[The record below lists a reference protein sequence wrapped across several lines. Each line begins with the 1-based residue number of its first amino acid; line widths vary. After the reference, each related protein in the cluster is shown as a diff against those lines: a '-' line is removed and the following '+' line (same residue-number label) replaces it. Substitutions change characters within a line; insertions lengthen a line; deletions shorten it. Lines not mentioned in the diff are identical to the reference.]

1 MRRKVYLCFFFPSS
15 LLFCLFREKIR
26 SGIGLARGRTE
37 ISGKNLRGKVGE
49 RFHFPRVE
57 NGRERGDI
65 LDAGRIVWVIQ
76 SSRA

>member
-15 LLFCLFREKIR
+15 LFLCLFREKIR

-37 ISGKNLRGKVGE
+37 ISGKNLRGGG
-49 RFHFPRVE
+49 FHFPRVE

-65 LDAGRIVWVIQ
+65 LDTGRIVWVIQ